1 MNRLACLPLV
11 WRGDDPAE
19 FKLSVD
25 NVIDQQLTGNTEL
38 TIFFCLDGSLKG
50 SQLQIIEK
58 SSKFVSTIIINN
70 KYSRGLVNNL
80 NSGLEEVLKGDF
92 LMRAV

>member
-1 MNRLACLPLV
+1 M
-11 WRGDDPAE
+11 WRGDDPADL
-19 FKLSVD
+19 KLSID
-25 NVIDQQLTGNTEL
+25 SVISQQQIGNTEL
-38 TIFFCLDGSLKG
+38 TIFFCLDGNLKR
-50 SQLQIIEK
+50 SQLQIIEE